1 MRSTSDR
8 CLREF
13 AFNLANQNFAIRSR
27 FFRPIPAAFQTKPKR
42 FVLGLAE
49 NVVLFK
55 LTFPIREP
63 PPPPPPPPPPRLRQH
78 FCQDDF
84 SPGSSAAQIRILLLS
99 HLRH

>member
-13 AFNLANQNFAIRSR
+13 AFDLANQNFAIRSR

-63 PPPPPPPPPPRLRQH
+63 PPPASGSISVRTIFRRDLRQ
-78 FCQDDF
+78 
-84 SPGSSAAQIRILLLS
+84 PR
-99 HLRH
+99 

>member
-63 PPPPPPPPPPRLRQH
+63 PPPPPAAFLSGR
-78 FCQDDF
+78 FF
-84 SPGSSAAQIRILLLS
+84 AGIFGSPDTNTPA
-99 HLRH
+99 

>member
-1 MRSTSDR
+1 MRSKSDR

-13 AFNLANQNFAIRSR
+13 AFNLANQNCAAVRSR

-63 PPPPPPPPPPRLRQH
+63 LTPPPSPSRMAAC
-78 FCQDDF
+78 CQDDYP
-84 SPGSSAAQIRILLLS
+84 PGSSAAQIRILLLS

>member
-1 MRSTSDR
+1 MRSKSDR

-13 AFNLANQNFAIRSR
+13 AFNLANQNCAAVRSR

-63 PPPPPPPPPPRLRQH
+63 LTPPPPALSYGSMLSGRLSAGV
-78 FCQDDF
+78 FC
-84 SPGSSAAQIRILLLS
+84 SPETRIPWLLS

>member
-63 PPPPPPPPPPRLRQH
+63 PPPRLRLRLRQH

>member
-1 MRSTSDR
+1 LRSKSDR

-13 AFNLANQNFAIRSR
+13 AFNLANQNCAAVRSR

-63 PPPPPPPPPPRLRQH
+63 LRP
-78 FCQDDF
+78 
-84 SPGSSAAQIRILLLS
+84 PGSMLSGRLSAGVFCSPDTNTPA
-99 HLRH
+99 